1 VEGIRALRGVPDA
14 PLLLS
19 LFALDG
25 LMEGAL
31 NVFVVVLALK
41 VLGVGAEGV
50 GFLAAVETVGGLVGG
65 LFAFNAVH
73 VRGLGV
79 RWTLMGLADAVPPIL
94 LAAFPVLGVVIAMLL
109 AWEAIDTLDEAIG
122 LELLRRVVPE
132 HLMPSALGLEDGV
145 ITMSIAAGAII
156 APTLVVL
163 LGVRG
168 GLLAIGLVA
177 PVVVLATLR
186 GFRRIDKR
194 TSAAFDTERSPV

>member
-1 VEGIRALRGVPDA
+1 
-14 PLLLS
+14 
-19 LFALDG
+19 
-25 LMEGAL
+25 
-31 NVFVVVLALK
+31 
-41 VLGVGAEGV
+41 
-50 GFLAAVETVGGLVGG
+50 VETVGGLVGG

-156 APTLVVL
+156 APTLERWRDDGVVL